1 MVEVKLYRLK
11 SLDPRLRQLEWSNLE
26 REIDANPKK
35 FMRYRL
41 YLRSLLW
48 SRVQGIREEAWRHL
62 HVYKKLNASGI
73 ERAFESR
80 SDRIKITAWEHAKEA
95 IDMDLVSR
103 EEMVKLSQHFWRLL
117 RSYYPTVR
125 KKAWKVFPTLVQ
137 LNIIRKK
144 DIPRFMQFL
153 KYAKPGVRVM
163 AWNAVKFLL
172 DSQIITKEDLT
183 QYLPYLV
190 ELTNRDSVVAR
201 RAKNILVN
209 LN

>member
-1 MVEVKLYRLK
+1 
-11 SLDPRLRQLEWSNLE
+11 
-26 REIDANPKK
+26 
-35 FMRYRL
+35 
-41 YLRSLLW
+41 
-48 SRVQGIREEAWRHL
+48 
-62 HVYKKLNASGI
+62 
-73 ERAFESR
+73 
-80 SDRIKITAWEHAKEA
+80 
-95 IDMDLVSR
+95 
-103 EEMVKLSQHFWRLL
+103 
-117 RSYYPTVR
+117 
-125 KKAWKVFPTLVQ
+125 
-137 LNIIRKK
+137 
-144 DIPRFMQFL
+144 MQFL